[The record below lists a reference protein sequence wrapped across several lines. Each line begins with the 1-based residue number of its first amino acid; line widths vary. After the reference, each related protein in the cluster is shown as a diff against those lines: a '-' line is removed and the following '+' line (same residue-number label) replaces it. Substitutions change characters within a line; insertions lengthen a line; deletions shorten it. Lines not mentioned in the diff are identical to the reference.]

1 MKRVGVGTVL
11 VFVGGYLALGC
22 GTPAQAPT
30 DVMAQVR
37 AELAHTIDPVG
48 EATLESATIVP
59 AAPRSIDTELEAPP
73 VLRTWGGGDGVDADL
88 LENPYTRERYEA
100 ARP

>member
-59 AAPRSIDTELEAPP
+59 AARPIDTELEAAPA
-73 VLRTWGGGDGVDADL
+73 LRTWGGADDVDADL

>member
-1 MKRVGVGTVL
+1 MKRVGVGAVL
-11 VFVGGYLALGC
+11 VFVGGSLALGC

-30 DVMAQVR
+30 DVMAQMR

-48 EATLESATIVP
+48 EATLESATITP
-59 AAPRSIDTELEAPP
+59 AAARPIDTDFDVAPAP
-73 VLRTWGGGDGVDADL
+73 RTWGGPDGDDADL